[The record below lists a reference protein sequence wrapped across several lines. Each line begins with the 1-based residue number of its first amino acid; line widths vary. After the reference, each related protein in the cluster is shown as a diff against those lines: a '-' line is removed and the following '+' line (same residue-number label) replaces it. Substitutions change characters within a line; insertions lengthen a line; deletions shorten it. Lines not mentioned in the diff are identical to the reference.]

1 MLVALKSMVKWK
13 SKKTL
18 NLTVNNEALHSV
30 VGFKILSLHD
40 IVIG

>member
-13 SKKTL
+13 SKNTL
-18 NLTVNNEALHSV
+18 NLTVNNDALHSV
-30 VGFKILSLHD
+30 AGFKILSLHD